1 MPARSKHCFDRQ
13 AYKSESRMLLHRCGM
28 QDCFEQCFHYTLND
42 IVTSD
47 FMPLQVVNNKR
58 NTSIYANSIQ

>member
-1 MPARSKHCFDRQ
+1 MPARSKQCFDRL
-13 AYKSESRMLLHRCGM
+13 AYKYKGCMPLHRCGM

-47 FMPLQVVNNKR
+47 FMPLQVANNKR
-58 NTSIYANSIQ
+58 NTSIDAISIQ